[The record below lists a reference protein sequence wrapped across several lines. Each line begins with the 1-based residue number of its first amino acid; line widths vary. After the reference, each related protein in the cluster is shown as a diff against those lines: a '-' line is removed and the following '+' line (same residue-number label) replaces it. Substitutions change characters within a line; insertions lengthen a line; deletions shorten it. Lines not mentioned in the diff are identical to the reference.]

1 MLDHRTERQR
11 LGLSLNSGQESS
23 GSARIE
29 LEIENSQGV
38 YFRVC
43 SIPGARAFE

>member
-1 MLDHRTERQR
+1 MPDHRTERQR